1 MGRTEATCSLVNL
14 RKQFSDW
21 LAQAQSH
28 KQLWAVKI
36 ATFYKLSITAV
47 KRWEIALIIEPKNVL
62 VEQQNFID
70 TRQAT
75 RTRTQYD
82 TTLTSTFPGPF
93 FFYLCFDLNFSWFN
107 NVKVGPILKPINE
120 ALLELGQLI
129 KCAYITFMACCI

>member
-1 MGRTEATCSLVNL
+1 M
-14 RKQFSDW
+14 
-21 LAQAQSH
+21 
-28 KQLWAVKI
+28 KI

-75 RTRTQYD
+75 RTSTQHD

-93 FFYLCFDLNFSWFN
+93 LFCLCFDLIFS
-107 NVKVGPILKPINE
+107 
-120 ALLELGQLI
+120 
-129 KCAYITFMACCI
+129 